1 MKVLRFLDEN
11 FERIFLTILL
21 ATMSVVIGV
30 QVFMRYIFR
39 ASLSWSEELTRYCFV
54 WMCYIGI
61 SYGVKMQRHI
71 KVDAVALLLPKKIQK
86 YLGILANLIFLGFAL
101 MMIQESWGVR
111 EMIAELGQ
119 ESPAIG
125 IPMQWVY
132 TAVPFGFCMVIFR
145 ICQNL
150 VLQFRDLNAKAA

>member
-1 MKVLRFLDEN
+1 MKLLRFLDDH

-30 QVFMRYIFR
+30 QVFMRYVFR

-71 KVDAVALLLPKKIQK
+71 KVDAFALLLPKKVQK
-86 YLGILANLIFLGFAL
+86 WLAILANLIFLGFAV

-125 IPMQWVY
+125 IPMQYVY
-132 TAVPFGFCMVIFR
+132 TAVPFGFCLVIFR

-150 VLQFRDLNAKAA
+150 LRQFRELNAKAA